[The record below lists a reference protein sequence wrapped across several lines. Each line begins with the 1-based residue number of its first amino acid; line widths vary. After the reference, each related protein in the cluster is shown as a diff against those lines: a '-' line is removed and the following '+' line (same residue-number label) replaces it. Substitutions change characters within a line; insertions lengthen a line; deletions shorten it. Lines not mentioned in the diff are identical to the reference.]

1 MDRTDRR
8 WSETGL
14 AILISVLASI
24 IASPILYFLGDLGRL
39 PFWLL
44 FLVVFITLLLVALLV
59 ARGVPSVRIA
69 VALISQRRSTLRWLW
84 TLEVV
89 ALIGAVIWLA
99 ATLGQRAV
107 ELTAHIGAPDT
118 LQPTLEFLRSLPAGD
133 YTLVLFILVSMAL
146 TSILGRR
153 NRAIIISADECYLML
168 RQIESQRNERFEF
181 EPEASLN
188 QLRRQGRILDF
199 LDALD
204 QREPPPPSQQ
214 APSVD
219 RAPASGALAGP
230 ARYNVTRAGMEFQL
244 GASPFQSQDSAQP
257 RLTSTQLQERL
268 CDAANLI
275 CDLGGKERRWR
286 AIGEKAKP
294 IRHGRL
300 F

>member
-118 LQPTLEFLRSLPAGD
+118 LQ
-133 YTLVLFILVSMAL
+133 
-146 TSILGRR
+146 
-153 NRAIIISADECYLML
+153 
-168 RQIESQRNERFEF
+168 
-181 EPEASLN
+181 
-188 QLRRQGRILDF
+188 
-199 LDALD
+199 
-204 QREPPPPSQQ
+204 
-214 APSVD
+214 
-219 RAPASGALAGP
+219 
-230 ARYNVTRAGMEFQL
+230 
-244 GASPFQSQDSAQP
+244 
-257 RLTSTQLQERL
+257 
-268 CDAANLI
+268 
-275 CDLGGKERRWR
+275 
-286 AIGEKAKP
+286 
-294 IRHGRL
+294 
-300 F
+300 